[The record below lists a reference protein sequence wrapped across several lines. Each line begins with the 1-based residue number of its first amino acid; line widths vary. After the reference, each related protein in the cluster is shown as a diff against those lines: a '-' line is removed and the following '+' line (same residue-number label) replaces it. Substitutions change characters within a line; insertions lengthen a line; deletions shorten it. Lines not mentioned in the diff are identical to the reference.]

1 MIDTTS
7 WKKFRISD
15 LFRLEN
21 GKNKSHADLPDG
33 TGYFYVGAKKD
44 ENGVMFECGY
54 DDSLI
59 SKGNSIVFI
68 CNGQGSVGYSNY
80 MDRDFIATA
89 DVVVGYND
97 HLNEY
102 IGLFLVTVIDLER
115 PKYSFGRKWK
125 THLAETE
132 IKLPINQ
139 KGEPDWQFMEDFIKE
154 KYKKVEKKTITKI
167 KTEPNSL
174 DVSDWTDFKIL
185 DLFDIELSK
194 GDLKVDNCAVGN
206 VPLISSGET
215 NNGCVG
221 LIDSEGDGKAVVFD
235 SNKITVDM
243 FCNAFYQE
251 HPFFAVS
258 HGRVNI
264 LTPKFSMN
272 KYIALFITTLI
283 NHEKFRFAYG
293 RAVYSNV
300 ISGLTIKLPT
310 NSKGTIDWQFMENYI
325 KSLPYS
331 DLI

>member
-33 TGYFYVGAKKD
+33 AGCFYIGAKKD

-132 IKLPINQ
+132 IKLPVNA
-139 KGEPDWQFMEDFIKE
+139 KGEPNWQFMEDFIKE
-154 KYKKVEKKTITKI
+154 KYKKVEKRTTTKI
-167 KTEPNSL
+167 KSPSCPFL
-174 DVSDWTDFKIL
+174 D
-185 DLFDIELSK
+185 
-194 GDLKVDNCAVGN
+194 
-206 VPLISSGET
+206 ISSWKTFRISELFNCNTTPTVLET
-215 NNGCVG
+215 DLGTIPYVTRTSVNNGV
-221 LIDSEGDGKAVVFD
+221 DSYISETTKLNDGNCITIGAEGIF
-235 SNKITVDM
+235 
-243 FCNAFYQE
+243 AFYQ
-251 HPFFAVS
+251 PNQFVS
-258 HGRVNI
+258 GVKIYVLRNNK
-264 LTPKFSMN
+264 LN
-272 KYIALFITTLI
+272 KYNALFVCTLL
-283 NHEKFRFAYG
+283 NQEVYRYSYG
-293 RAVYSNV
+293 RAR
-300 ISGLTIKLPT
+300 ILDKIKEERIKLPV
-310 NSKGTIDWQFMENYI
+310 NSQGNPDWQFMEDYI